1 VYIYKVAAVGSVSFA
16 ISPLT
21 GIFNM
26 VSTAGV
32 FIAVA
37 AAIISIQ
44 IISAKLPQW
53 LSQKRQGIRHLDE
66 QTKAAMKKQNKTTTI
81 MVVVFVIMGLTVPT
95 LLGLY

>member
-1 VYIYKVAAVGSVSFA
+1 VATVGSISLA

-21 GIFNM
+21 GIFDM
-26 VSTAGV
+26 VATSGV
-32 FIAVA
+32 FIAIG
-37 AAIISIQ
+37 AAIVAVQ
-44 IISAKLPQW
+44 IISAKLPNW

-95 LLGLY
+95 LLGIY